1 MTVLRLGKK
10 KLQKIGGSK
19 AVIIP
24 STWLEHW
31 KNEKG
36 KEPEMVEIL
45 FVNGDLR
52 ITPVF
57 DKDHN

>member
-1 MTVLRLGKK
+1 MAVLRLGKK
-10 KLQKIGGSK
+10 RLQKIGGSK

-24 STWLEHW
+24 SVWLEHW

-36 KEPEMVEIL
+36 REPETVEIL

-57 DKDHN
+57 DEDRN